1 MEYPV
6 KISVCNRRTDAKY
19 KNQEQTWDYIVNRNR
34 NPLRTSET
42 AEEYPKLPKKQRD
55 ALKDQGGF
63 VGGWLKGGIRKNGNV
78 IGRQIGCLD
87 ADNIPDGAEFLSL
100 TAAALTGIK
109 HFIYSTHSH
118 ALETPRYRVVIL
130 FSRDVTEDEYPAVT
144 RMVAKQIGLD
154 YFDDTTY
161 QANRM
166 MYWASGLSNGEFVFD
181 ESDGEPLDPDKYLS
195 MYEDWRDAT
204 QWPTSSRQSEA
215 IKREVSR
222 QQDPLEKD
230 GIVGV
235 FNRAYDIE
243 AAIAEFLPEIY
254 EPSVVDGRY
263 DYISADSSAGVV
275 LYEGKWT
282 YSHHATDPACGKLCN
297 AFDLV
302 RIHKF
307 GDLDDKASFKE
318 MSAFAVTLEKVKI
331 QLANERR
338 KQAETDFAAADD
350 TNEDWRTKLTYMPR
364 SKELENNV
372 WNLMLIFSNDPD
384 FQNFAYKELA
394 NRVQVTGEVPWKRP
408 NDNSFW
414 RDADTAQL
422 KAMIDVRYLAFS
434 SRNHDVCFSKI
445 TDDRRFHPIRDY
457 LDALPPWDGVPRLE
471 TLFVRCL
478 QADDTPYVRAITR
491 KAFAAAVARIYRPST
506 KFDSVIVF
514 DGVQGIGK
522 STLFKDLVGEQYY
535 SETLS
540 LTDMNDKT
548 AAEKLQG
555 FWIVEIGEFAGMKK
569 ADIEKVKSFLSTSDD
584 KYRPSYGKTV
594 ESHPRQCVIVGTV
607 NGERGYLR
615 DITGNRRFWIVKVRQ
630 EEQVKKWEFTPE
642 ERNQIWAEAK
652 AVWAGGEKLYLE
664 GEMIKSAEIAQR
676 EAMEVDER
684 QGMVEE
690 YLDTL
695 LPANWEDM
703 DVYARR
709 NFIAEKDAPTTP
721 KGVKRRDFV
730 SNAEIWCE
738 CLGRNIADLKPVDS
752 YALAA
757 LMTKVAGWERV
768 KETRRLALYG
778 RQRLYRRSC
787 SNG

>member
-1 MEYPV
+1 
-6 KISVCNRRTDAKY
+6 
-19 KNQEQTWDYIVNRNR
+19 VNRNR

-87 ADNIPDGAEFLSL
+87 ADNAPADTDFLLL
-100 TAAALTGIK
+100 TATALTGVK

-118 ALETPRYRVVIL
+118 APESPRYRVVIL

-166 MYWASGLSNGEFVFD
+166 MYWASCPSNGEFVFN
-181 ESDGEPLDPDKYLS
+181 ESNGEPLDPDKYLS

-204 QWPTSSRQSEA
+204 QWPTSSCQSEV
-215 IKREVSR
+215 IKREITR
-222 QQDPLEKD
+222 QQDPIKKD

-243 AAIAEFLPEIY
+243 ETISEFLPNVY
-254 EPSVVDGRY
+254 EPSAVDGRY
-263 DYISADSSAGVV
+263 DYIPADSSAGVV

-307 GDLDDKASFKE
+307 GDLDEKASFRE

-331 QLANERR
+331 QLAEERR
-338 KQAETDFAAADD
+338 KQAEAEFSAADTD
-350 TNEDWRTKLTYMPR
+350 EDWRAKLTYMPR
-364 SKELENNV
+364 SKLLENSV

-384 FQNFAYKELA
+384 FQNFAYNEMA
-394 NRVQVTGEVPWKRP
+394 NRVQITGEVPWERP
-408 NDNSFW
+408 QDNNFW

-457 LDALPPWDGVPRLE
+457 LDGLPSWDGVPRLE

-491 KAFAAAVARIYRPST
+491 KAFAAAVARIYRPGT
-506 KFDSVIVF
+506 KFDSVVVF

-615 DITGNRRFWIVKVRQ
+615 DITGNRRFWIVKVHQ

-642 ERNQIWAEAK
+642 ERDQIWAEAK
-652 AVWAGGEKLYLE
+652 AAWVSGERLYLE

-690 YLDTL
+690 YLDML
-695 LPANWEDM
+695 LPSNWDTMDM
-703 DVYARR
+703 YARR
-709 NFIAEKDAPTTP
+709 NHFAEKDAPTTP
-721 KGVKRRDFV
+721 KGTMRRDYV
-730 SNAEIWCE
+730 SCIEIWCE
-738 CLGRNIADLKPVDS
+738 CFGKSRAEFKPTESYPIAAIMARVS
-752 YALAA
+752 
-757 LMTKVAGWERV
+757 GWE
-768 KETRRLALYG
+768 KTNN
-778 RQRLYRRSC
+778 RQRIPVYGQQRIYRRVVTTEES
-787 SNG
+787 S